1 VPHRLNAPVNKQIRA
16 VAAAAI
22 NEAPGWCLVL
32 QPCHHTP
39 GQISY
44 LCLEMPFPKFLFLLL
59 LAWLPLLASAQRRPA
74 TQPTPAKGQRIE
86 LLPGTEQLI
95 GGTFNGVEIRKLIGN
110 VSFRQGTTLLY
121 CDSAYQYTEKN
132 ALEAFSN
139 VRIIQNDTI
148 TIIGDRATYD
158 GDTRKARMIG
168 NVTMR
173 DPRMTLT
180 TSLLDYDLTRNLAYY
195 STGGHLV
202 DPENTLDSQ
211 FGYYNTTSK
220 VFSFKRN
227 VKLVTKDNTID
238 TDTLQYNTLSK
249 VAYFFGPTRLTDR
262 QNQTLYAENGVHNTI
277 TGVSVFQKNA
287 KLETP
292 NYLLTGDKLVYDQA
306 KKYGVAT
313 GHVSMTSKKDNVVI
327 RGDVGRYWRLLG
339 RVKVYGAPVM
349 RNISGKDTLYLAADT
364 LISQEGKPPLNNAGV
379 IYAFPKTKIFRTDL
393 QGRCDSLTYNRLDS
407 IIYLNK
413 RPILWNN
420 KNQLTSDS
428 MEIRQRNGKVDQ
440 MRLYANSFIIG
451 QDTLLNFNQVK
462 GRRMIAYFQDNAIK
476 KVDVLGNAESLYY
489 ALEGDTAVS
498 GMNKAVSATMVL
510 RFAESKLQTISFL
523 TNPDASFIP
532 PHELKPEDEK
542 LKDFSW
548 RPAERPTRRAVLGR
562 HFAPPVKPKPK
573 PKAKPAPKTNS
584 KLKAKTPPKPKV
596 PAAATKPAASIAPK
610 PPVKK

>member
-1 VPHRLNAPVNKQIRA
+1 MSLSK
-16 VAAAAI
+16 
-22 NEAPGWCLVL
+22 
-32 QPCHHTP
+32 
-39 GQISY
+39 S
-44 LCLEMPFPKFLFLLL
+44 LFLLWLAL
-59 LAWLPLLASAQRRPA
+59 LPAFSFAQQRPA
-74 TQPTPAKGQRIE
+74 ARPAAQPTPPKGSRIE
-86 LLPGTEQLI
+86 LLPGTQRLI

-121 CDSAYQYTEKN
+121 CDSAYQYLEKN

-148 TIIGDRATYD
+148 TITGDRGTYD
-158 GDTRKARMIG
+158 GDTRKARITG

-180 TSLLDYDLTRNLAYY
+180 TQVLDYDLNRNLAYY

-202 DPENTLDSQ
+202 DPENTLDSR

-220 VFSFKRN
+220 VFSFKRD

-238 TDTLQYNTLSK
+238 TDTLQYNTVSK
-249 VAYFFGPTRLTDR
+249 VAYFLGPTRIKGR
-262 QNQTLYAENGVHNTI
+262 QGTLYAENGTYNTI
-277 TGVSVFQKNA
+277 TRVSNFQKNA
-287 KLETP
+287 KIETP
-292 NYLLTGDKLVYDQA
+292 NYLLGGDRLVYDETRQ
-306 KKYGVAT
+306 YGVAT
-313 GHVSMTSKKDNVVI
+313 GHVSMTSKKDNLVI
-327 RGDVGRYWRLLG
+327 RGDVGRYWRALG
-339 RVKVYGAPVM
+339 RTKVYGVPVM

-364 LISQEGKPPLNNAGV
+364 LISQEGRPPLNEAGV
-379 IYAFPKTKIFRTDL
+379 LYAFPKAKIFRTDL
-393 QGRCDSLTYNRLDS
+393 QGRADSLTYDRQDS

-413 RPILWNN
+413 NPILWNE
-420 KNQLTSDS
+420 KNQLTADS

-462 GRRMIAYFQDNAIK
+462 GRNMVAYFQGNSIK

-498 GMNKAVSATMVL
+498 GMNKAASATMAL

-542 LKDFSW
+542 LKDFKW
-548 RPAERPTRRAVLGR
+548 RPTERPTRRAVLGK
-562 HFAPPVKPKPK
+562 HFALPVKAKAK
-573 PKAKPAPKTNS
+573 PKAKTPAKTS
-584 KLKAKTPPKPKV
+584 TKAKPKAKTKAAAKAPVRRAAPTKPAPKV
-596 PAAATKPAASIAPK
+596 PANAPK
-610 PPVKK
+610 PVVRPAVK

>member
-1 VPHRLNAPVNKQIRA
+1 
-16 VAAAAI
+16 
-22 NEAPGWCLVL
+22 
-32 QPCHHTP
+32 
-39 GQISY
+39 
-44 LCLEMPFPKFLFLLL
+44 
-59 LAWLPLLASAQRRPA
+59 LAWLPLFATAQRKPA

-86 LLPGTEQLI
+86 LLPGTNELI

-121 CDSAYQYTEKN
+121 CDSAYQYTDKN

-139 VRIIQNDTI
+139 VRIVQNDTI
-148 TIIGDRATYD
+148 TITGDRATYD

-173 DPRMTLT
+173 DPHMTLT
-180 TSLLDYDLTRNLAYY
+180 TKLLDYDLNNNLAYY
-195 STGGHLV
+195 STGGHIV

-211 FGYYNTTSK
+211 YGYYNTTSK
-220 VFSFKRN
+220 IFSFKRN
-227 VKLVTKDNTID
+227 VKVLTKDNTID
-238 TDTLQYNTLSK
+238 TDTLQYNTVSK
-249 VAYFFGPTRLTDR
+249 VAYFYGPTHLTDK

-277 TGVSVFQKNA
+277 TGKSVFQKNA
-287 KLETP
+287 KVETP

-306 KKYGVAT
+306 TKYGVAT

-364 LISQEGKPPLNNAGV
+364 LISQEGKAPLNSAGV

-413 RPILWNN
+413 KPILWNN
-420 KNQLTSDS
+420 KNQLTADS
-428 MEIRQRNGKVDQ
+428 MEIRQRKGKVDQ

-462 GRRMIAYFQDNAIK
+462 GRRMIAYFQNNSIK

-498 GMNKAVSATMVL
+498 GMNKALSATMVM

-548 RPAERPTRRAVLGR
+548 RPTERPTRRAVLGR
-562 HFAPPVKPKPK
+562 HFAPPVKAKPK
-573 PKAKPAPKTNS
+573 VKPKSKAKTKVSTKASSKSKAKPAAAGTQVPKI
-584 KLKAKTPPKPKV
+584 AAPKV
-596 PAAATKPAASIAPK
+596 PA
-610 PPVKK
+610 KK

>member
-1 VPHRLNAPVNKQIRA
+1 
-16 VAAAAI
+16 
-22 NEAPGWCLVL
+22 
-32 QPCHHTP
+32 
-39 GQISY
+39 
-44 LCLEMPFPKFLFLLL
+44 MPLSRFFPLFLLV
-59 LAWLPLLASAQRRPA
+59 WLPLLATAQRKPA
-74 TQPTPAKGQRIE
+74 AQPTPARGQRIE
-86 LLPGTEQLI
+86 LLPGTQQLV
-95 GGTFNGVEIRKLIGN
+95 GGKFNGVEIRKLIGN

-121 CDSAYQYTEKN
+121 CDSAYQFTDKN

-148 TIIGDRATYD
+148 TITGDRATYD

-180 TSLLDYDLTRNLAYY
+180 TSLLDYDLNTNLAYY
-195 STGGHLV
+195 STGGHIV

-211 FGYYNTTSK
+211 YGYYNTTSK
-220 VFSFKRN
+220 IFSFKRD
-227 VKLVTKDNTID
+227 VKVLTKDNTID
-238 TDTLQYNTLSK
+238 TDTLQYNTVTK
-249 VAYFFGPTRLTDR
+249 VAYFFGPTRLTDK

-277 TGVSVFQKNA
+277 TGVSTFQRNA
-287 KLETP
+287 KVETP

-306 KKYGVAT
+306 LKYGVAT

-327 RGDVGRYWRLLG
+327 RGDVGRYWRLQG
-339 RVKVYGAPVM
+339 RVKVYGSPVM
-349 RNISGKDTLYLAADT
+349 RNISDKDTLYLAADT
-364 LISQEGKPPLNNAGV
+364 LISQEGKAPLNNAGV

-413 RPILWNN
+413 NPILWNN

-428 MEIRQRNGKVDQ
+428 MEIRQRKGKVDQ
-440 MRLYANSFIIG
+440 MRLYARAFIIG

-462 GRRMIAYFQDNAIK
+462 GRRMIAYFQGNSIK
-476 KVDVLGNAESLYY
+476 KVDVLGNAESIYY

-498 GMNKAVSATMVL
+498 GMNKALSATMVL

-548 RPAERPTRRAVLGR
+548 RPTERPTRRAVLGK
-562 HFAPPVKPKPK
+562 HFALPVKAK
-573 PKAKPAPKTNS
+573 PKAKTKAKPKTKS
-584 KLKAKTPPKPKV
+584 TPKTSPKPVAKPISK
-596 PAAATKPAASIAPK
+596 PAAARVTAPAGATP
-610 PPVKK
+610 PLPVKK

>member
-1 VPHRLNAPVNKQIRA
+1 
-16 VAAAAI
+16 
-22 NEAPGWCLVL
+22 
-32 QPCHHTP
+32 
-39 GQISY
+39 
-44 LCLEMPFPKFLFLLL
+44 MPFLRFLSLIV
-59 LAWLPLLASAQRRPA
+59 LAWLPLFATAQRKPA

-86 LLPGTEQLI
+86 LLPGTNELI

-121 CDSAYQYTEKN
+121 CDSAYQYTDKN

-148 TIIGDRATYD
+148 TITGDRATYD

-180 TSLLDYDLTRNLAYY
+180 TKLLDYDLNNNLAYY
-195 STGGHLV
+195 STGGHIV

-211 FGYYNTTSK
+211 YGYYNTTSK
-220 VFSFKRN
+220 IFSFKRN
-227 VKLVTKDNTID
+227 VKVLTKDNTID
-238 TDTLQYNTLSK
+238 TDTLQYNTISK
-249 VAYFFGPTRLTDR
+249 VAYFFGPTHLTDK

-277 TGVSVFQKNA
+277 TGKSVFQKNA
-287 KLETP
+287 KVETP
-292 NYLLTGDKLVYDQA
+292 NYLLTGDKLIYDQIT
-306 KKYGVAT
+306 KYGVAT

-364 LISQEGKPPLNNAGV
+364 LISQEGKAPLNNAGV

-420 KNQLTSDS
+420 KNQLTADS
-428 MEIRQRNGKVDQ
+428 MEIRQRKGKVDQ

-462 GRRMIAYFQDNAIK
+462 GRRMIAYFQNNSIK

-498 GMNKAVSATMVL
+498 GMNKALSATMVL

-548 RPAERPTRRAVLGR
+548 RPTERPTRRAVLGR
-562 HFAPPVKPKPK
+562 HFALPVKAK
-573 PKAKPAPKTNS
+573 PKARPKSKTKTKAAPKTS
-584 KLKAKTPPKPKV
+584 SKAKAKSSV
-596 PAAATKPAASIAPK
+596 KPATGTQTPKTAAPK